1 MVSKSSLFFF
11 LHFNHREPTLGELYN
26 HVQASNRLS
35 KDEVGEIVDERL
47 GGQYPHK
54 SVAKVTFEISYCSC
68 VLEACMFS
76 TELLLSLF
84 PVLLCLV
91 YFAEIAASCL
101 QYEADDRPNMS
112 IVVEALDTLLIMQ

>member
-68 VLEACMFS
+68 
-76 TELLLSLF
+76 
-84 PVLLCLV
+84 
-91 YFAEIAASCL
+91 FAEIAASCL